1 MPARPMIMALLLS
14 LLSLLAMPVLAAE
27 QRAMAPARVVYDVSS
42 SDPRQLKNIL
52 DRVSLLQ
59 DLYGHDPFAG
69 SIVIVL
75 HEGVIPLYAKDQP
88 RYQKELVR
96 RAQDL
101 AMGEIIQFRLCQA
114 SARMQGFERKDFEP
128 FIQLIPM
135 ADAEIV
141 KLQHQG
147 YAYLH

>member
-1 MPARPMIMALLLS
+1 MPLRHAFLALLMAL
-14 LLSLLAMPVLAAE
+14 AAPVTASGAE
-27 QRAMAPARVVYDVSS
+27 AYAPAKVVYDVSS
-42 SDPRQLKNIL
+42 PDPKQLKNIL

-59 DLYGHDPFAG
+59 NLYGSDSFSA

-75 HEGVIPLYAKDQP
+75 HEGVIPLFANGQSH
-88 RYQKELVR
+88 YQKELVR

-114 SARMQGFERKDFEP
+114 SARMQGFERKDFEH

>member
-1 MPARPMIMALLLS
+1 MPAKRMIMALLLA
-14 LLSLLAMPVLAAE
+14 LLAIPVLAAE
-27 QRAMAPARVVYDVSS
+27 QRTMEPAKVVYDISS
-42 SDPRQLKNIL
+42 PDPRQLKNIL

-75 HEGVIPLYAKDQP
+75 HEGVIPLFAKDRS
-88 RYQKELVR
+88 RYQKDLVR

-114 SARMQGFERKDFEP
+114 SARMQGFERTDFEH
-128 FIQLIPM
+128 FIQVVPM